1 MLEDDI
7 WIGADNL
14 LVYQETPHIRNDD
27 LYISSDD
34 MYMFWN
40 WGEKVNITAPM

>member
-14 LVYQETPHIRNDD
+14 LVYQETSHIRNDD